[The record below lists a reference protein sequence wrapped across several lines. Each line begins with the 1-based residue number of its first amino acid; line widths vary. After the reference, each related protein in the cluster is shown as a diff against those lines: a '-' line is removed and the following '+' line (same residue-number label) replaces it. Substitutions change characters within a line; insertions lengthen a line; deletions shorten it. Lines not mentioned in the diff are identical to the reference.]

1 MPIHG
6 IIPQKSFLIPD
17 KNLGVLAQENAQNNR
32 KWIRNILK
40 GFTSDFITLTFLSIV
55 LWKRIFT
62 IMAAAGNMHLVYF
75 EEK

>member
-1 MPIHG
+1 MELSLK
-6 IIPQKSFLIPD
+6 KSFLIPD

-40 GFTSDFITLTFLSIV
+40 GFTSLTLELFITFLSIV

-62 IMAAAGNMHLVYF
+62 IMAAAGNMHLIYF